1 MVSVL
6 DAVRDCA
13 GYLVGD
19 ERMNEI
25 AEWMMKHG
33 YATGHGDTVVD
44 LLTELEWQVAEKERE
59 ACAKLCESMS
69 TQIHGYDKHGYAEEI
84 RARGEL

>member
-1 MVSVL
+1 VSIQSTGLSKGRPYERLLCNQSGVPRPRAGVVSIL

-19 ERMNEI
+19 EGMNEI

-33 YATGHGDTVVD
+33 YATGHGESVID
-44 LLTELEWQVAEKERE
+44 LLEELVWQVAEN
-59 ACAKLCESMS
+59 
-69 TQIHGYDKHGYAEEI
+69 
-84 RARGEL
+84 

>member
-1 MVSVL
+1 VVSIL

-19 ERMNEI
+19 EGMNEI

-33 YATGHGDTVVD
+33 YATGHGESVID
-44 LLTELEWQVAEKERE
+44 LLEELVWQVAEN
-59 ACAKLCESMS
+59 
-69 TQIHGYDKHGYAEEI
+69 
-84 RARGEL
+84 